1 MKKKNLIQCGKI
13 NSFIFLPVHI
23 KYHNDY
29 FKSQLTF
36 HLKSR
41 KMTCGGGLSQQLGV
55 N

>member
-1 MKKKNLIQCGKI
+1 MQKKIIIIL